1 MNTVE
6 PGKRLFNEPNPET
19 IEVSR
24 AYKKS
29 KGIDTPEG
37 QPITELVVGNSKAI
51 SDAYEAMEYRPDDPE
66 VKSAYEAMANETI
79 DQFNAIQE
87 AGYTIELHEP
97 GKGEPYKNFQE
108 LIDDVR
114 NNKHMKVRPSESDY
128 GQKGKTEQD
137 RAEDPL
143 LHDSGFKDVNGKT
156 LLVND
161 LFRFV
166 HDFFGHTQRGNGF
179 GAKGEENAWDVQA
192 RMYSPEARR
201 AMTTETRGQNSW
213 VNFGPQMRNED
224 GSIKK
229 KGDEGYLS
237 PQERPFAKQK
247 IGLLPEE
254 YSQIIEPDAV

>member
-37 QPITELVVGNSKAI
+37 QPITGLDVENSKAI
-51 SDAYEAMEYRPDDPE
+51 SDAYEAMEHRPDDPE
-66 VKSAYEAMANETI
+66 VMSAYEAMANETI
-79 DQFNAIQE
+79 DQFIAIQE
-87 AGYTIELHEP
+87 AGYTIELYEP
-97 GKGEPYKNFQE
+97 GKGEPYKNSQE
-108 LIDDVR
+108 MIDDVR
-114 NNKHMKVRPSESDY
+114 NNKHIKVRPSESDY
-128 GQKGKTEQD
+128 SHTEQD
-137 RAEDPL
+137 RAENPL
-143 LHDSGFKDVNGKT
+143 LRDSGFKDVNGKT

-166 HDFFGHTQRGNGF
+166 HDYFGHTERGNGF
-179 GAKGEENAWDVQA
+179 GPIGEENAWDVQA
-192 RMYSPEARR
+192 RIYSREARR

-237 PQERPFAKQK
+237 PQERSYAEQK

-254 YSQIIEPDAV
+254 YSQIIEPDAVQK